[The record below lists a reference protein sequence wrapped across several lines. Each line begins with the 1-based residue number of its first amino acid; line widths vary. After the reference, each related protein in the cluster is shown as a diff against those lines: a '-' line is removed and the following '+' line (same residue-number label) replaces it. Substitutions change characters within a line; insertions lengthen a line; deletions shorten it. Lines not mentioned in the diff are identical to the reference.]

1 MFINK
6 NRYQNKRQFQINK
19 NLGINTVKNNIKE
32 FIIDANLN
40 QQNLDSLINKNLGIN
55 TVKNDIKEFIIDAN
69 LNQQNLDSQINKNIK
84 NKNIFKNL
92 EVVEVLN
99 KEIDVTTGKIGEF
112 TDYGIYTIAEE
123 PMFSISGE
131 RLETI

>member
-40 QQNLDSLINKNLGIN
+40 QQNLDSLINKN
-55 TVKNDIKEFIIDAN
+55 
-69 LNQQNLDSQINKNIK
+69 IK
-84 NKNIFKNL
+84 NKNIFKKL

-112 TDYGIYTIAEE
+112 RDYGIYTIAEE